1 MGGVPVEV
9 VASSVVTPRRAG
21 VGVPCEVLNVT
32 EGGYGPTQP
41 LSTPGDLH
49 ARQGT
54 QHAVLDALMEQV
66 DAFEPDLVIVDTLA
80 SAASLDENDARS
92 VEEF

>member
-1 MGGVPVEV
+1 
-9 VASSVVTPRRAG
+9 
-21 VGVPCEVLNVT
+21 
-32 EGGYGPTQP
+32 
-41 LSTPGDLH
+41 
-49 ARQGT
+49 
-54 QHAVLDALMEQV
+54 MEQV